1 MRFTITNITFIIL
14 ENKPASK
21 ASSDGEKAT
30 GSASKA
36 SSDGKK
42 ATGSAT
48 NHFFSKLAI
57 AMTFISIHVNA

>member
-1 MRFTITNITFIIL
+1 MGFTITNITFIIL
-14 ENKPASK
+14 ENKP
-21 ASSDGEKAT
+21 
-30 GSASKA
+30 ASKA

>member
-30 GSASKA
+30 GSATDQFLS
-36 SSDGKK
+36 G
-42 ATGSAT
+42 
-48 NHFFSKLAI
+48 LAI
-57 AMTFISIHVNA
+57 AMMFFSFFLNA